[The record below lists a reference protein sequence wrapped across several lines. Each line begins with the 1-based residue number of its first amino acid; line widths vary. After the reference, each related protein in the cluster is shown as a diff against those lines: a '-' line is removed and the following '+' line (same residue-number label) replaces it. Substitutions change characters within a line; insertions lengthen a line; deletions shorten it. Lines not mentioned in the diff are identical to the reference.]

1 MTQTGLTPACIERAD
16 ITPAFVDPEQVS
28 SQHILTPIL
37 PWRTDVCR
45 GIQDSYKPWSR
56 KNWLNGKS
64 LVMPDPAL
72 PAPFVQLAF
81 DDYSFTKGD
90 DMGTYIYA
98 LYDHAGYAITGAV
111 APKL

>member
-1 MTQTGLTPACIERAD
+1 
-16 ITPAFVDPEQVS
+16 
-28 SQHILTPIL
+28 
-37 PWRTDVCR
+37 
-45 GIQDSYKPWSR
+45 
-56 KNWLNGKS
+56 
-64 LVMPDPAL
+64 MPDPAL